1 MCTGKVTA
9 GAERSR
15 RMSIATPFPDF
26 FGRLTTVR
34 SQHEHLGVTLRCL
47 DSTCDALEIGR
58 TALPVELRPPVL
70 LTALRH
76 ALGQH
81 FEAEESDGHFGT
93 IAKEEPRL
101 LPGIVDLK
109 GDHAAMLD
117 AIDGLSLVAS
127 DESRWL
133 ELVVPVRRLIRA
145 LRAHEKAEALLLQ
158 EYFGRGEA
166 PVRAAGS

>member
-1 MCTGKVTA
+1 
-9 GAERSR
+9 
-15 RMSIATPFPDF
+15 MSIATPFPDF

-34 SQHEHLGVTLRCL
+34 SQHEHLGVTLRSL

-58 TALPVELRPPVL
+58 TSLPVELTPQVL
-70 LTALRH
+70 LTALRDD
-76 ALGQH
+76 LGQH
-81 FEAEESDGHFGT
+81 FEAEESEGHFGT
-93 IAKEEPRL
+93 MAREEPRL

-109 GDHAAMLD
+109 GDHAGMLD
-117 AIDGLSLVAS
+117 AIDGLLLVSS

-158 EYFGRGEA
+158 EYFGRGEM